1 MENYINFKL
10 IEFLNCHVE
19 IEFKNQKLF
28 QIFKILF
35 ISCSFEI

>member
-10 IEFLNCHVE
+10 IGFLNCHVGS
-19 IEFKNQKLF
+19 EFKNQKLF
-28 QIFKILF
+28 QNFKILF